1 MAEIEGYRF
10 SIDLEDRGMSRSLK
24 TLAKEATTLKRVMN
38 ANFNENMALGNSF
51 GALQGKLQDI
61 DNAVNQYGIAIKGA
75 KRDMEELKSSVG
87 NAKQEYE
94 DYKKKIGDVNKATD
108 EQKDKLNEK
117 RKLYEDENR
126 ALLNL
131 VNKQE
136 NYRNQISRLKQ
147 QYVETQRQLSLY
159 NSGLER
165 TRAVMSGMS
174 SSISE
179 YNRLLDQQGLKA
191 YATKGKVSA
200 LNEAHRLS
208 KDQYQQEIGQAKRLQ
223 NALRGMQTSYSGNAT
238 KIRQN
243 KNEMASLQASINKL
257 NSAER
262 VNKQSVSDLTNRYNA
277 LKKENDG
284 LKSKQTGLMRS
295 INNTTSDLQKQ
306 TSSTARAASE
316 MVRFRNAVNSVGTG
330 RLGALTRSINN
341 VNARIHAATSNTRRW
356 ANSLRGS
363 LMTVGIGVSA
373 FGAGIGK
380 AVSMSA
386 NLQQSWITTRNLLQ
400 TGAKSAAEARKETGL
415 VATMQRDAT
424 RYSKA
429 YGYSQ
434 KEIADQYTELVKRG
448 YSAGQSIGSMKTM
461 LQAARASG
469 DDYSDVVKNV
479 SSTLDAFGLRQ
490 HKTTNEVIANS
501 KRVTNAM
508 AYAADMTAT
517 DFKGM
522 GEAMSY
528 VSASAH
534 QAGQSVETTTAAVG
548 ELSNA
553 GIEGTRA
560 GTGMRKVMNSL
571 ISPTKGATEA
581 LQKYG
586 MSINDFKNKDGS
598 LKQLPEIM
606 KEINKHTHNLGK
618 ADRGAFFKAVFGTTG
633 QQAASVLAQAS
644 GGVKG
649 MKDDFGDLVEA
660 EKKAEKNN
668 YVQRL
673 AKKNMASTKMQMKQ
687 LQMQVQAF
695 AIQIGN
701 TLLPA
706 VNKVAQAISKWAS
719 TSAGKKSMKEFAD
732 SVKSAGNAIANNAGS
747 ILQFLGGFASGLV
760 GVARVVGSAV
770 SGIGKFFHLI
780 HLDRGGSNIPK
791 LLGEITGG
799 LLGVT
804 VAVKTLKTLFGGVS
818 AIWQDSKN
826 LFGLSKQTQEIKEQ
840 DTLYQRMI
848 ELQKESLDLSMRQ
861 AEQQGINTDNLG
873 KNTATQEA
881 ESIANDIPVGG
892 KTEETEKV
900 GTTVAG
906 DLEKNGMEQAGAKA
920 GSKYLSGFLLKAR
933 GLGRGIAG
941 LILPTRFLDVGS
953 KAGGYLVRGLA
964 KVLTKGAKS
973 VGGVLVESWRSFFKP
988 IANVGVDLGQAML
1001 GGIEKGIGRFRGS
1014 SFARVGREIGNFL
1027 TRNVIGE
1034 TWVKAGSKAANLFKR
1049 AFTRIRISPKAVVK
1063 ARFNPKALFKGVE
1076 PAAKEAGAKSG
1087 GKLVEGL
1094 GTVAKGSKLAGVGK
1108 ALAKG
1113 VADPFMLIF
1122 GAIDIMRAW
1131 NTSKHKDR
1139 AKNVG
1144 GAMGNLAGMAAGGKI
1159 GAALGTMAGPIGTV
1173 VGGILGTLI
1182 GGIAGTKIGKILG
1195 PSLSKFWKGTAK
1207 TFSLI
1212 FQKHDW
1218 KGMWDNLGK
1227 SWKSFWR
1234 GMGNWWDEVIGKK
1247 TKKSSSSKSK
1257 SSSSSSKT
1265 FKSSGNVKYSK
1276 SDVANLKAMTKA
1288 IGSYK
1293 SALKGLKSYVKNNDP
1308 SKQMNSMVRS
1318 MSKSVKG
1325 WDKLAKPI
1333 KKIGDA
1339 FKTLSKFASSMAKYD
1354 AFKALNDD
1362 LPKLESTLSKSKI
1375 GNKLKGIS
1383 KSIKDS
1389 HIIGRMKDL
1398 TSEIKKDTSKW
1409 KSFAKPVKTVG
1420 AYMKDFAKA
1429 MDSMAGKGSSLQK
1442 FITLLP
1448 QMASVMDKTDIAGK
1462 LKKLG
1467 QGIKDSH
1474 VVGRLSDLTSELKSD
1489 ISKWKD
1495 FAKPVKTIGGYMK
1508 DFEKSVTGL
1517 TGKNAPLATL
1527 AQQIPTVTEAIKKND
1542 LGGAVKD
1549 MASKIKSSGL
1559 DSALKS
1565 LTGSG
1570 KKKSGSLKSFASD
1583 MSSLASS
1590 LKKINAQTKNY
1601 GGKNDHLASMAN
1613 GFKNLQSVLKH
1624 NKIATY
1630 LSNIATKVKKSKINT
1645 MLSGMDKSVKNS
1657 AKNWKSL
1664 QKVMGT
1670 IAKSFKTLGN
1680 NVKSLTG
1687 KKSGFTQLG
1696 KDIKTFYNT
1705 IRKYPFGKQ
1714 IASQARIAN
1723 NAMSGKKTGFV
1734 KQFVSETNQMTK
1746 AVRSFGR
1753 VFNRDWKAS
1762 WKNLDSPVSRALRS
1776 VESTVRGRLNDID
1789 DKRSDFS
1796 SSFLKGWNS
1805 WIDKVKSDFKSG
1817 FNKLPG
1823 YAESAMKS
1831 IVSKMNKGITG
1842 VNKVISDFGGDKKLS
1857 AISYASGT
1865 RGGHPGGHML
1875 VNDSNRPHWKELV
1888 KFPGRDWT
1896 MFDQKNVLIPNAPQ
1910 GTTVINGEATH
1921 KIMSTA
1927 GIAHYA
1933 DGTDDSE
1940 ELIEKMEKNPL
1951 STLKSIFFKATSF
1964 SGSSVVTDFGTALAD
1979 GFLNAIKDKMKEM
1992 AKDAEDANSPAGAMS
2007 KAAFR
2012 KAAERAA
2019 SIMHTSLSDHDIERL
2034 YHQAFTESGVNPA
2047 QGGGYDDHDGTGL
2060 PVGLFQFKLRTWNA
2074 AMRHVPGNH
2083 HNIHSAVDQIAAVLA
2098 DRTWRSDIEQ
2108 LGERRGWSPHGY
2120 ANGGVV
2126 SMNQLIN
2133 VAEGNRPE
2141 AIIPWDINKRPRALT
2156 LINQTLDHMEQ
2167 DGGGTGNI
2175 HRSNSTSAKDD
2186 GFKDKVIALLANI
2199 AGFSAQQIQAIMSL
2213 NTGDDMKSRRVR
2225 SQFYKNYG
2233 NDQKIS
2239 DFQAF

>member
-1 MAEIEGYRF
+1 METVEGYRF
-10 SIDLEDRGMSRSLK
+10 RIDLDDRGMATGLTS
-24 TLAKEATTLKRVMN
+24 LAKKARTLKSVMR
-38 ANFNENMALGNSF
+38 ANFNEAESMGNGFTALS
-51 GALQGKLQDI
+51 GKVSDI
-61 DNAVNQYGIAIKGA
+61 QRAMDAYKQAISEAVNEQKQFHERQESGA
-75 KRDMEELKSSVG
+75 KL
-87 NAKQEYE
+87 
-94 DYKKKIGDVNKATD
+94 T
-108 EQKDKLNEK
+108 
-117 RKLYEDENR
+117 EDETKK
-126 ALLNL
+126 LLNL
-131 VNKQE
+131 TNKE
-136 NYRNQISRLKQ
+136 AGYRNQLARLNQ
-147 QYVETQRQLSLY
+147 QLAEAERRQSQY
-159 NSGLER
+159 NEGLVR
-165 TRAVMSGMS
+165 TRSVMAGMS
-174 SSISE
+174 ASMSE
-179 YNRLLDQQGLKA
+179 YNRLLEQQGLKA
-191 YATKGKVSA
+191 YATKGRVNSLRTAHKLSQTQYKLEVGQTKSLQSA
-200 LNEAHRLS
+200 LSSLQGKYAKNEATLQKLDRLR
-208 KDQYQQEIGQAKRLQ
+208 D
-223 NALRGMQTSYSGNAT
+223 
-238 KIRQN
+238 
-243 KNEMASLQASINKL
+243 QASAELNKEK
-257 NSAER
+257 NSANSNANSVDKLSR
-262 VNKQSVSDLTNRYNA
+262 KYKNLTANYNKIKEGQVSLRNSIINTTADMQ
-277 LKKENDG
+277 
-284 LKSKQTGLMRS
+284 KQTGATTKAATQMRKFKAELDSVHGGRFGGLVRS
-295 INNTTSDLQKQ
+295 ISNVDAKIRASTSH
-306 TSSTARAASE
+306 TRA
-316 MVRFRNAVNSVGTG
+316 
-330 RLGALTRSINN
+330 
-341 VNARIHAATSNTRRW
+341 W

-490 HKTTNEVIANS
+490 HKTTDEVIANS

-649 MKDDFGDLVEA
+649 MKDDFGELVEA

-732 SVKSAGNAIANNAGS
+732 SVKSAGNAIADNAGS

-760 GVARVVGSAV
+760 GVARVAGSAV
-770 SGIGKFFHLI
+770 SWIGKFFHLL

-848 ELQKESLDLSMRQ
+848 ELQQESLDLSKRQ
-861 AEQQGINTDNLG
+861 AEQQGINTANLG
-873 KNTATQEA
+873 KNTANQEV
-881 ESIANDIPVGG
+881 ENIANDIPVGG
-892 KTEETEKV
+892 KTEEAEKV

-941 LILPTRFLDVGS
+941 LILPTSFLDVGS
-953 KAGGYLVRGLA
+953 KAGGYLVRGFT
-964 KVLTKGAKS
+964 KVFTRGAKG
-973 VGGVLVESWRSFFKP
+973 VGRVLAESWRSFFKP

-1063 ARFNPKALFKGVE
+1063 AHFNPKALFKGVE

-1094 GTVAKGSKLAGVGK
+1094 GTVAKGSKLAGIGK
-1108 ALAKG
+1108 VLAKG
-1113 VADPFMLIF
+1113 VADPFMLVF

-1276 SDVANLKAMTKA
+1276 SDIANLKAMTKA

-1409 KSFAKPVKTVG
+1409 ESFAKPVKTVG

-1613 GFKNLQSVLKH
+1613 GFKNLQSALKH

-1645 MLSGMDKSVKNS
+1645 MLSSMDKSVKNS

-1734 KQFVSETNQMTK
+1734 QQFVRETNQMTK

-1753 VFNRDWKAS
+1753 AFNRDWKSS

-1888 KFPGRDWT
+1888 KFPGKAWR
-1896 MFDQKNVLIPNAPQ
+1896 MFEGRNVLIPNAPK
-1910 GTTVINGEATH
+1910 GTTVINGETTYALNSRGLLP
-1921 KIMSTA
+1921 KLGVSA
-1927 GIAHYA
+1927 YA
-1933 DGTDDSE
+1933 DGTLSDEEQEKLSE
-1940 ELIEKMEKNPL
+1940 EFEKNPTAASKDL
-1951 STLKSIFFKATSF
+1951 FLKETDWKSSIPLVSTLGEA
-1964 SGSSVVTDFGTALAD
+1964 
-1979 GFLNAIKDKMKEM
+1979 M
-1992 AKDAEDANSPAGAMS
+1992 AGAFS
-2007 KAAFR
+2007 RGIANVLKDLLGEVKNPVNGDWTPVIKSAAA
-2012 KAAERAA
+2012 KMGE
-2019 SIMHTSLSDHDIERL
+2019 HVSDYDIKRIL
-2034 YHQAFTESGVNPA
+2034 NTIAHESGGSQTIP
-2047 QGGGYDDHDGTGL
+2047 GIDDHDGTGRAL
-2060 PVGLFQFKLRTWNA
+2060 GLLQYKRSTFDHYAVK
-2074 AMRHVPGNH
+2074 GH
-2083 HNIHSAVDQIAAVLA
+2083 HNIMSGYDQLLA
-2098 DRTWRSDIEQ
+2098 LFNDTNWRGD
-2108 LGERRGWSPHGY
+2108 LRWNGGWSPSGGRKR
-2120 ANGGVV
+2120 ANGGL
-2126 SMNQLIN
+2126 MIADQLYHI
-2133 VAEGNRPE
+2133 AENNKPE
-2141 AIIPWDINKRPRALT
+2141 MIIPLDINKRPRALS
-2156 LINQTLDHMEQ
+2156 LIDSTLDHMEN
-2167 DGGGTGNI
+2167 DGGGTGNL
-2175 HRSNSTSAKDD
+2175 HSSHSAGNSQTNNYLKQ
-2186 GFKDKVIALLANI
+2186 VIMILGQI
-2199 AGFSAQQIQAIMSL
+2199 AGLSAQQIQAIMSL
-2213 NTGDDMKSRRVR
+2213 NTGDDMKSRRAR
-2225 SQFYKNYG
+2225 SRFYKNYG
-2233 NDQKIS
+2233 SDQRIS